1 MTTAFSS
8 ALNRTGRPMWL
19 NFHCLGPWAP
29 WCAAQGNSWR
39 IGPDHHDS
47 YDSLKTVIAILGS
60 KSDHSD
66 RSPFVVSLIP
76 KGSHDISRCQARRTL
91 PLDGP

>member
-1 MTTAFSS
+1 
-8 ALNRTGRPMWL
+8 MWL

-47 YDSLKTVIAILGS
+47 YDSLKTVITILGS
-60 KSDHSD
+60 ESE
-66 RSPFVVSLIP
+66 P
-76 KGSHDISRCQARRTL
+76 
-91 PLDGP
+91 

>member
-8 ALNRTGRPMWL
+8 ALNSTGRPMWL

-60 KSDHSD
+60 KPIDAQPP
-66 RSPFVVSLIP
+66 R
-76 KGSHDISRCQARRTL
+76 
-91 PLDGP
+91 

>member
-8 ALNRTGRPMWL
+8 ALNSTGRPMWL

-47 YDSLKTVIAILGS
+47 YDSLKTVITILGS
-60 KSDHSD
+60 ESE
-66 RSPFVVSLIP
+66 P
-76 KGSHDISRCQARRTL
+76 
-91 PLDGP
+91 